1 LLLPTSIRRVE
12 IIVPK
17 RNFEEVMLYLREQNS
32 VELLDVKEMIKGYGG
47 GVVPTPISDRLYRLT
62 TLESKINSVITA
74 LGITGTR
81 TKPVSV
87 EARTSDQHLDEVEK
101 KVSELEQQVTS
112 LTNEAQSLQTL
123 VTYAER
129 QLAVGIEEI
138 MKIENVN
145 TPEGRTKLQD
155 IVTGIFQILKPPE
168 LKLAEPLEGV
178 VEEKAAEEAV
188 VKDISD
194 KVAALLPSKR
204 DRTAIADAITT
215 SLGLKLRAVSRKN
228 QLQYDADSRIET
240 ARARLKEINAKL
252 SQISRENAEFLLVER
267 EVIGA
272 ERSFEQG
279 KGYAGKTESTS
290 MIEGWMPTLRINR
303 IKRDLNTICAGE
315 VIVKDWTEKN
325 APTQLQNPKGPI
337 MSIFEKL
344 TIGFG
349 VPKSDEVDPTVLWL
363 ITYPLFFGLMFGD
376 VGNGV
381 VVTIAS
387 SIIYYYKRKGLTI
400 PDNAFGGLGGVFSM
414 VIQGSPL
421 LILSG
426 LASLVVGFLYGTVF
440 GNVEWFK
447 MITGLPGP
455 LWFEPFTNIRL
466 MLRLSITIGVIH
478 IISGMVLKIFDEA
491 HVGEYRELISG
502 PLVWL
507 WFYVAFGITLLQYGL
522 RFPNYLFNPAN
533 TTDIFLRMGIPL
545 IAMLV
550 LDFWTAGPMGL
561 MDAFE
566 HLLAS
571 LSHTISYVRILAMK
585 LIEDVFFHLFLGVL
599 VFFLAW
605 GNLAGASVGWILYAA
620 LVVVLIMIL
629 ETAFVFMQS
638 LRLHWVEWFLK
649 FFEGSGTAFRPYG
662 IVRRYTQV
670 KSGLR
675 GAT

>member
-1 LLLPTSIRRVE
+1 MLLPTSIRRVE

-17 RNFEEVMLYLREQNS
+17 RNFEEVMLYLREENS
-32 VELLDVKEMIKGYGG
+32 IELLDVKEIIKGYGG
-47 GVVPTPISDRLYRLT
+47 GVVPNPISDRLYRLT
-62 TLESKINSVITA
+62 TLESKTNSVITA
-74 LGITGTR
+74 LGITGAR

-87 EARTSDQHLDEVEK
+87 EARASDQHLDEVEK
-101 KVSELEQQVTS
+101 KASELEQQVTS

-129 QLAVGIEEI
+129 QLTLGIEEV

-145 TPEGRTKLQD
+145 TPEGRTKLED
-155 IVTGIFQILKPPE
+155 IVTGIFQTLKPPE

-178 VEEKAAEEAV
+178 VQEKAAEEAI

-194 KVAALLPSKR
+194 TVADLLSSNR

-228 QLQYDADSRIET
+228 KLQYDADSRIET
-240 ARARLKEINAKL
+240 ARARLKEITAKL
-252 SQISRENAEFLLVER
+252 LQISRENAEFLLVER

-290 MIEGWMPTLRINR
+290 LIEGWMPTSRINR
-303 IKRDLNTICAGE
+303 IKRNLNTICADE
-315 VIVKDWTEKN
+315 VIVKDWAEKN

-337 MSIFEKL
+337 ISIFEKL
-344 TIGFG
+344 TVGFG

-426 LASLVVGFLYGTVF
+426 LSSLVVGFLYGTVF

-507 WFYVAFGITLLQYGL
+507 WFYAAFGITLLQYGL

-533 TTDIFLRMGIPL
+533 TTDIFLRMGVPL

-550 LDFWTAGPMGL
+550 LDFWAKGPMGL

-599 VFFLAW
+599 AFFLAW
-605 GNLAGASVGWILYAA
+605 GSLAGAGLGWILYAA

-662 IVRRYTQV
+662 IIRKYTQV
-670 KSGLR
+670 KTGLP

>member
-1 LLLPTSIRRVE
+1 M
-12 IIVPK
+12 PK

-155 IVTGIFQILKPPE
+155 IVTSIFQILKPPE